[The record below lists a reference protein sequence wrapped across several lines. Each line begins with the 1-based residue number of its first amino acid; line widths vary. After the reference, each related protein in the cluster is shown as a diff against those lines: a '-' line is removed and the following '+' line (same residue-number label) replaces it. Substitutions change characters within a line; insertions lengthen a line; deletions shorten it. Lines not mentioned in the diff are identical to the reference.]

1 MAGLGVV
8 LVIGAAMAGGEVDDA
23 GLLARLEPAFR
34 HTLQITDSRGRISR
48 MWLDRDGRYRGHG
61 DTRSSGAWRVRG
73 EQLCFTQRRPIPV
86 PISFCTPL
94 VEADVGTRWNARSVT
109 GDPITIEIVRGR

>member
-1 MAGLGVV
+1 VAGLG
-8 LVIGAAMAGGEVDDA
+8 LALMMSAAMAGGEVDDA
-23 GLLARLEPAFR
+23 GRAAWLEPAFR

-48 MWLDRDGRYRGHG
+48 MWLDRDGGYRGHG
-61 DTRSSGAWRVRG
+61 NTRSSGAWRVRG

-86 PISFCTPL
+86 PFPFCTPL
-94 VEADVGTRWNARSVT
+94 VEAEVGTRWNARSVT

>member
-1 MAGLGVV
+1 MAGLGVAV
-8 LVIGAAMAGGEVDDA
+8 LVAAALAGSEA
-23 GLLARLEPAFR
+23 EESGLMARLEPAFL
-34 HTLQITDSRGRISR
+34 HTLQITDSRGEISR

-61 DTRSSGAWRVRG
+61 DTRSSGAWRIRG

>member
-8 LVIGAAMAGGEVDDA
+8 LLIRAAMAGGEADDA

-34 HTLQITDSRGRISR
+34 HTLQITDSRGEISR

-61 DTRSSGAWRVRG
+61 DTRSSGAWRIRG

>member
-1 MAGLGVV
+1 MAGLGMV
-8 LVIGAAMAGGEVDDA
+8 LMIGAARAGAEADDG

-34 HTLQITDSRGRISR
+34 HTLQRTDSRGEISR
-48 MWLDRDGRYRGHG
+48 MWLDRDGRYRRHV
-61 DTRSSGAWRVRG
+61 DTRSSGAWRIRG

>member
-1 MAGLGVV
+1 MAGLGMV
-8 LVIGAAMAGGEVDDA
+8 LMIGAAMAGGEADDA
-23 GLLARLEPAFR
+23 GLLSRLEPAFR
-34 HTLQITDSRGRISR
+34 HTLQIT
-48 MWLDRDGRYRGHG
+48 
-61 DTRSSGAWRVRG
+61 
-73 EQLCFTQRRPIPV
+73 ERRPIPV